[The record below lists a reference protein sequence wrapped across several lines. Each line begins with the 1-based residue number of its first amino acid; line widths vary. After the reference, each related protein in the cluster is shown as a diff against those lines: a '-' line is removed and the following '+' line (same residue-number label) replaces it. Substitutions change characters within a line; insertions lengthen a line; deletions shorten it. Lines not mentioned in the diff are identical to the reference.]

1 MSQRE
6 GEGFR
11 DDERGEDE
19 EEGKRRGGGGGEG
32 AVRGVRGKAERR
44 VREMMGKVWG

>member
-6 GEGFR
+6 GEGFT
-11 DDERGEDE
+11 DDARGEDE
-19 EEGKRRGGGGGEG
+19 EEGKRRGGEG